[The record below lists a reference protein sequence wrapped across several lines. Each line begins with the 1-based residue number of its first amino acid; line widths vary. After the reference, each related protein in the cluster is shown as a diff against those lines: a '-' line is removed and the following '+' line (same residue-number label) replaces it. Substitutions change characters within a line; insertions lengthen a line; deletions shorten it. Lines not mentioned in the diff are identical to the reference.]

1 MSIPDTADESFYDGK
16 VTVILKDA
24 VFQVR
29 FIGIELSLEM
39 NRFTFSH
46 SCLTDYSLYLFI

>member
-39 NRFTFSH
+39 NPGLHFPIH
-46 SCLTDYSLYLFI
+46 A